1 MLFIKVKISILTPTY
16 NRGSLLN
23 KLYNSIVENKT
34 NEIEIEWLIM
44 DDGSTDNTKEIV
56 HNFIKK
62 DKIDIKYFKQENTGK
77 MQALNNLVK
86 HASKDL
92 IIECDSDDYFTDNAF
107 SLIAKNCQEIDEKTY
122 ALCYLKSDQ
131 NNTNMGNLFKKK
143 QTTMFDLYFKQ
154 GEIGEK
160 ALVFNSK
167 IRKQYKHELENN
179 EKFVTEARM
188 YHKMDKQ
195 YEIKCFNEPIM
206 ICEYKKDGYSKN
218 LLKVFK
224 DNPFGYYKYFYE
236 MFDMPLNGIY
246 FYKRLYIIKHYILF
260 SVLTNNIKTLLKI
273 RGIIN
278 KLLIILLYIPAKIK
292 INRLFSDIL

>member
-107 SLIAKNCQEIDEKTY
+107 SLIAKNFQEIDEKTY
-122 ALCYLKSDQ
+122 ALCYLKNDQ

-260 SVLTNNIKTLLKI
+260 SVLTNNTKTLLKI